1 MPENTV
7 LKKLFEP
14 SDIAILVYF
23 RIVFGAIMLWDV
35 YRYFVHQLIFK
46 YWIDPVVNFTYYGF
60 DWLKPLPGDGMY
72 YLFIVIGILSIFIMV
87 GFKYRISTILFFF
100 AFTYMFLID
109 QTRYL
114 NHFYLISLVSF
125 VLIFI
130 PAHKAFSIDSWWN
143 KKLRTDFVP
152 AWSLWLLRFQISIPY
167 FFGGIAKINEDWLN
181 GKPLDMWLPTLAPRF
196 PILGEFFRET
206 WFAYFFSYS
215 ALLMDLLAVPFLL
228 WKRSRIFAFGLLT
241 IFHIL
246 NSQLFQLGI
255 FPWFMIFATLMF
267 FDPSWPRIIINKFKI
282 TEESQAKIRK
292 NLQPENP
299 KKAQRLIRQAKTVV
313 KKLEPKITSLT
324 KNQKIVLS
332 LFLIFIIFQ
341 IAMPLRHHAYPGNV
355 SWTEEGNQFS
365 WRMMLRDKHTEHIE
379 FIAFSPKTG
388 ETWKINSFD
397 DLSRVQVFT
406 MPMRPDMI
414 LQYAHL
420 LAETFREHGYD
431 DIEIRVDVFSSLNG
445 RDAQRLID
453 PHVNL
458 AEQPVTILPKS
469 WILPLD

>member
-1 MPENTV
+1 MPEYIV

-23 RIVFGAIMLWDV
+23 RIVFGAIMLWEV
-35 YRYFVHQLIFK
+35 YRYFVNKLIFK
-46 YWIDPVVNFTYYGF
+46 YWIDPVFNFTYYGF

-72 YLFIVIGILSIFIMV
+72 YLFLVIGILSIFIMV

-181 GKPLDMWLPTLAPRF
+181 GKPLDMWLPRLAPKF
-196 PILGEFFRET
+196 PILGELFTET
-206 WFAYFFSYS
+206 WFVYFFSYS

-228 WKRSRIFAFGLLT
+228 WKRSRIFVFGLLT
-241 IFHIL
+241 TFHIL
-246 NSQLFQLGI
+246 NSQLFPLGI

-299 KKAQRLIRQAKTVV
+299 KKARRALRQAKTVV

-341 IAMPLRHHAYPGNV
+341 IVMPLRHFAYPGNV
-355 SWTEEGNQFS
+355 SWTEEGQNFS
-365 WRMMLRDKHTEHIE
+365 WHMMLDDKINDVEY
-379 FIAFSPKTG
+379 FAFSPKSG
-388 ETWKINSFD
+388 ETWRINPSDFLTD
-397 DLSRVQVFT
+397 KQLYEMSGL
-406 MPMRPDMI
+406 PDMI
-414 LQYAHL
+414 LQYGHF
-420 LAETFREHGYD
+420 LAEIYRENGYD

-469 WILPLD
+469 WIVPLD